1 VKGLHIVEQEYN
13 QLQKE
18 LNQIVDS
25 LVKIGELGVN
35 EVDYQSQVLNQQMAI
50 VISNGNRN
58 AQSALQKR
66 LDVLGKY
73 GGVYMS
79 LKMHWSIKQ
88 NS

>member
-1 VKGLHIVEQEYN
+1 
-13 QLQKE
+13 
-18 LNQIVDS
+18 
-25 LVKIGELGVN
+25 
-35 EVDYQSQVLNQQMAI
+35 VDYQSQVLNQQMAI

-79 LKMHWSIKQ
+79 LKNALEYKQ